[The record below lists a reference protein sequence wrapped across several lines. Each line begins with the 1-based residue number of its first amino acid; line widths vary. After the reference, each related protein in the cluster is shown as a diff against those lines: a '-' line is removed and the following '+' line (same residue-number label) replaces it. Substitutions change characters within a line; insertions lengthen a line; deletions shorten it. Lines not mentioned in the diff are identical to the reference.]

1 MCPRS
6 KHSAS
11 ADLVRC
17 HPLCPL
23 SYGRAAA
30 IVRVWSKATAPQCG
44 PQGHGAGWRERP
56 LIYNVVDGSE
66 APSFI
71 DEVLN
76 VWPAMSSNF

>member
-1 MCPRS
+1 M
-6 KHSAS
+6 
-11 ADLVRC
+11 
-17 HPLCPL
+17 
-23 SYGRAAA
+23 
-30 IVRVWSKATAPQCG
+30 VRVWSKATAPQCG